1 METLFVLILIVALGL
16 VAQVAGADTRG
27 FDRGASI

>member
-16 VAQVAGADTRG
+16 IAQVAGADSRG
-27 FDRGASI
+27 FDHGAAY